1 MFLKK
6 NYDNRLYAVY
16 FISYLPP
23 SCFILS
29 IFFVTRNF
37 GILKKRKHFLP
48 HTTAGADSVQKKKK
62 LKSPTSWL
70 VRQFSS
76 SMVTQ
81 ECHNFIVYDSCNV
94 PSFLRPWLSRLSL
107 LLVGRTTVSHWFD
120 FNFKE
125 HSCLLLSHL
134 HHPWKRVLQTFF
146 FKLTVVILEIW
157 RPVYGS
163 HVKRQAEHQGYKV
176 RDCKVC
182 DQKFIGW

>member
-1 MFLKK
+1 MQFTWSHNNLPLVLYLAFFCHSQFRHFEKK
-6 NYDNRLYAVY
+6 GA
-16 FISYLPP
+16 FSSSYN
-23 SCFILS
+23 SRCWFC
-29 IFFVTRNF
+29 T
-37 GILKKRKHFLP
+37 KE
-48 HTTAGADSVQKKKK
+48 KKK

-134 HHPWKRVLQTFF
+134 HHPWKRVLQVLY
-146 FKLTVVILEIW
+146 FKLTVVVLEIW
-157 RPVYGS
+157 RPVYRYD
-163 HVKRQAEHQGYKV
+163 VKRQAEHQRYKV
-176 RDCKVC
+176 RYSKVC